1 MLYFVV
7 LILKSYLYFTQF
19 KKVKPKAIPKNNGYE
34 NQKQVNQTIYQVGI
48 NDMGKIHFKWL

>member
-19 KKVKPKAIPKNNGYE
+19 KKVKSKAIPKNNGYQ
-34 NQKQVNQTIYQVGI
+34 N
-48 NDMGKIHFKWL
+48 